1 MVNSNP
7 VGGATRSGMTVEMW
21 PIERVIPYARNPRQI
36 PQTAIDKVAASIQE
50 FGFRQPI
57 VVDQKESLS

>member
-7 VGGATRSGMTVEMW
+7 IGGATRSGMTVEMW
-21 PIERVIPYARNPRQI
+21 PIERLIPYARNPRQI